1 MKRMKLLIPL
11 LFATCAASAQVSS
24 ENYIRTRRMLNEGG
38 TSHVDNIAYYDGL
51 GRPLQTVEKAVRS
64 GATTGKNLA
73 TLQEYDAFGRESN
86 SWLPIAATSD
96 YVAASTFKSS
106 APGNYGSDSR
116 PYSQPVYESSPLNRV
131 NRQYGPGSAW
141 STHPAGT
148 DYMANTTASPLN
160 CINYG
165 VNSSN
170 ALANDGNY
178 AAGQLCVTKSIDE
191 DGNAVYTFVD
201 KLGQTVLNRQ
211 MKGSEMHDTYYVYDD
226 FGDLRFV
233 LQPMYPERGKS

>member
-1 MKRMKLLIPL
+1 MMKRMKLLIPL

-24 ENYIRTRRMLNEGG
+24 ENYIRMRRMLNEGG
-38 TSHVDNIAYYDGL
+38 TSYVDDIAYYDGL

-64 GATTGKNLA
+64 GATTGKNLVM
-73 TLQEYDAFGRESN
+73 LQEYDAFGRESN
-86 SWLPIAATSD
+86 AWLPIAVTSD
-96 YVAASTFKSS
+96 YVSASAFKSS
-106 APGNYGSDSR
+106 APGNYGNDSR
-116 PYSQPVYESSPLNRV
+116 PYSQAVYENSPLNRV

-148 DYMANTTASPLN
+148 EYMANTTASPLN

-170 ALANDGNY
+170 ALTNGGNY
-178 AAGQLCVTKSIDE
+178 AAGQLYVTKSTDE

-211 MKGSEMHDTYYVYDD
+211 MKG
-226 FGDLRFV
+226 G
-233 LQPMYPERGKS
+233 